1 MDRTINFDESIN
13 EIVKRIKW
21 LKMSFLYDEEKLQ
34 EMAMFDS
41 VISPKIEN
49 IGIQYLD
56 TIVGMVYL
64 GYPDDE
70 IKYYINIRHEQ
81 DAKEAETEQ
90 KRRISD
96 DFNRGKLQ

>member
-1 MDRTINFDESIN
+1 MDRVINIDESIN

-21 LKMSFLYDEEKLQ
+21 LKIRFTCDEEKLQ
-34 EMAMFDS
+34 EMVMFDS

-64 GYPDDE
+64 GYPDE
-70 IKYYINIRHEQ
+70 HIKYYINLRLNEN
-81 DAKEAETEQ
+81 AK
-90 KRRISD
+90 KSKINRRISD
-96 DFNRGKLQ
+96 DFNRGNSQ